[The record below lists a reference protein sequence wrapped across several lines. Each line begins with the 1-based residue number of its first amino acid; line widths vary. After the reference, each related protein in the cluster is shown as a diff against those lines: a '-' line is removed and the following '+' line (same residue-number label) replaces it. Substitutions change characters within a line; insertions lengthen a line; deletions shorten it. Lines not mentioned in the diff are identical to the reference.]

1 MKNKKIN
8 FWKHHILIEIF
19 VSLVILTIVSFIAIS
34 ADLNAAEKK
43 LNTTVE
49 YLKDQCNSS
58 ELRDLASESK
68 SLLRVSESV
77 EYVSWRLLYDEN
89 NHSQNLSQEELLKDS
104 ADNCYLNGIALLNT
118 DGKILADYNSTSVAT
133 SDILA
138 EIDTPSLLD
147 VASFKEKHYSIRIPF
162 TKRIMK
168 DSTGKNLI
176 HTQDAEN
183 SFQRSFG
190 LMKKSQN
197 YYIYAY
203 LPERSVFTSTPATL
217 LFTLFI
223 CVIVIAL
230 LHLLKWHTERTSQQA
245 QLRMKEEYTRHLEN
259 KNRQLEHA
267 VLQTKQANE
276 TKSRFLSSMSHDIR
290 TPLNG
295 IIGFLKINEA
305 NFDDPDVLRSNH
317 EKIMISANHLLSL
330 INDVL
335 QMSKLDDDAV
345 HLHMK
350 K

>member
-118 DGKILADYNSTSVAT
+118 DGKILTDYNSTSVAT

-162 TKRIMK
+162 DNRSHIDVAAISRSDQPGIIVGFFQTSAEYAHTFNNGIISLVNGFVPEYDGTIIISSGNQIIASNNNSLIGTSTNDLPITKRIMK

-190 LMKKSQN
+190 LMEKKPELLYLRIPSGTQR
-197 YYIYAY
+197 IYFHTCDPAVYSFY
-203 LPERSVFTSTPATL
+203 LCNRY
-217 LFTLFI
+217 
-223 CVIVIAL
+223 
-230 LHLLKWHTERTSQQA
+230 RTSSSVEVA
-245 QLRMKEEYTRHLEN
+245 YRTYFPAGTASYEGGIY
-259 KNRQLEHA
+259 
-267 VLQTKQANE
+267 QTSGKQESTA
-276 TKSRFLSSMSHDIR
+276 
-290 TPLNG
+290 
-295 IIGFLKINEA
+295 
-305 NFDDPDVLRSNH
+305 
-317 EKIMISANHLLSL
+317 
-330 INDVL
+330 
-335 QMSKLDDDAV
+335 
-345 HLHMK
+345 
-350 K
+350 